1 MMKKLLLFLCAIGLT
16 FGLAG
21 NVWAISYTGSITS
34 CDGMSATGSWGFC
47 NYDTVP
53 PSQPGA
59 TLSWVV
65 DNQINLGYWTYAYT
79 FTVDEKG
86 ISHVIIEVSDNFT
99 LDNIYDGT
107 SSGYELEPEDT
118 PKTHTEVQ
126 GNPGIPQGLFGI
138 KWDGVGS
145 NGSESEFE
153 WSWQIVTDRSP
164 MWGDFY
170 AKSGTEGKVQVELA
184 VAVDFVYAYNA
195 SFGGASDAPWNQNP
209 YGFVLVPDTTTAPVP
224 EPATMLLLGSG
235 LIGLA
240 GLGRKKFFKK

>member
-1 MMKKLLLFLCAIGLT
+1 MKKLLLFLCAIGLT

-145 NGSESEFE
+145 NGSESELE

-170 AKSGTEGKVQVELA
+170 AKSGTENQGTI
-184 VAVDFVYAYNA
+184 DVYAYNA
-195 SFGGASDAPWNQNP
+195 SFGGTSSAAWDANP
-209 YGFVLVPDTTTAPVP
+209 YGYVLVPDTTTVP

-235 LIGLA
+235 LIGL
-240 GLGRKKFFKK
+240 GVFGRKKLFNRR